1 MSNPTG
7 VRPRGDREP
16 RREYDRYDD
25 EDYDDYVDRDP
36 RDRHPRGTPPTRRPP
51 RRPTTLVLASHRRR
65 AGVMLVVTLIA
76 ITIFIGRLVDL
87 QVIRGGTLA
96 AEAMD
101 QRLRTVELVAH
112 RGSITDVNGVPLAV
126 SMDSVNVTVDQTL
139 VADPATTA
147 AALAPELGISVIE
160 LQASLTGDRRFA
172 YVAKNITPD
181 SWRRIDALSLP
192 GIYPEQTT
200 TRSYPVGGVTGNV
213 LGFVGSDGVGIEGL
227 EYSLNDVLA
236 GVNGTSTFERGAAG
250 PAIPNGAGSTTDA
263 VGGATVRL
271 TIDRDIQY
279 VAQRVIA
286 DAVAASGAESGTVV
300 VLDPRTGQ
308 ILALA
313 TVPTVDSNKPGDAAA
328 ENRGDR
334 AVNSAYEPGST
345 AKIMTMAAL
354 LNEGVVMPTDRFE
367 IPPTLTIQGKEFHDN
382 EEHGTLNMS
391 LTQILAQ
398 SSNIGTILAAQKLP
412 SEATLYDY
420 QRKFGVG
427 ESTHSG
433 LPGESAGLLPAPE
446 DWSGTT
452 FPTLAFGQ
460 GLSLT
465 PLQSAVTFATI
476 ANGGVRVQPSIVA
489 DYTQAD
495 GTVVLP
501 NAPQRIEVVSEQTAT
516 TLTQMMKE
524 VVSDRGTAPLAEI
537 PGYQVAGK
545 TGTAQFVD
553 PTCGCYN
560 GIMSA
565 FNGFAPADNPALVIG
580 VSVVRPK
587 YSIYG
592 LSSSVF
598 RQVMSYALQV
608 RQIPPT
614 SAESLSVKPNKKL
627 PVAKWYDAVPA
638 DSSTSTTAGR

>member
-7 VRPRGDREP
+7 LRPRGDRAP
-16 RREYDRYDD
+16 RREYDRYRE

-51 RRPTTLVLASHRRR
+51 RRPSPASHRRR

-76 ITIFIGRLVDL
+76 ITIFVGRLVDL
-87 QVIRGGTLA
+87 QIIRGGTLA

-112 RGSITDVNGVPLAV
+112 RGSITDINGVPLAV

-139 VADPATTA
+139 VTDPGATA
-147 AALAPELGISVIE
+147 AALAPELGMSVTE

-213 LGFVGSDGVGIEGL
+213 LGFVGSDGKGIEGL

-236 GVNGTSTFERGAAG
+236 GTNGTSTFERGAAG

-263 VGGATVRL
+263 VAGATVRL

-300 VLDPRTGQ
+300 VMDPHSGQ

-313 TVPTVDSNKPGDAAA
+313 TVPTVDSNNPGDTAA

-334 AVNSAYEPGST
+334 AVTSAYEPGST

-354 LNEGVVMPTDRFE
+354 LNEGVVTPTDMFVV
-367 IPPTLTIQGKEFHDN
+367 PPTLTIQDKEFHDN
-382 EEHGTLNMS
+382 EAHGTLHMS
-391 LTQILAQ
+391 LTEILAQ
-398 SSNIGTILAAQKLP
+398 SSNLGTILAAQKLP
-412 SEATLYDY
+412 DEATLYDY

-427 ESTHSG
+427 ESTNSG
-433 LPGESAGLLPAPE
+433 LPGESAGLLPAPA

-460 GLSLT
+460 GLALT

-489 DYTQAD
+489 DYTEAD
-495 GTVVLP
+495 GSVVLP
-501 NAPQRIEVVSEQTAT
+501 NAPQRTEVVSSQTAT

-565 FNGFAPADNPALVIG
+565 FDGFAPADNPALVIG

-592 LSSSVF
+592 ISSSVF

-614 SAESLSVKPNKKL
+614 TVESPVTKPNNKV
-627 PVAKWYDAVPA
+627 PSTKWYDVVPA
-638 DSSTSTTAGR
+638 NPSNSTSAGR

>member
-7 VRPRGDREP
+7 VRPRGDRDP
-16 RREYDRYDD
+16 RREYDRYRD

-36 RDRHPRGTPPTRRPP
+36 RDRHPRGTPPSRRPP

-76 ITIFIGRLVDL
+76 VTIFVGRLVDL
-87 QVIRGGTLA
+87 QVVRGGTLA

-101 QRLRTVELVAH
+101 QRLRTVELLAP
-112 RGSITDVNGVPLAV
+112 RGSITDINGVPLAV

-139 VADPATTA
+139 VTDPAVTA
-147 AALAPELGISVIE
+147 AALAPELGISVTE

-172 YVAKNITPD
+172 YIAKDITPD

-192 GIYPEQTT
+192 GIYPEKTT
-200 TRSYPVGGVTGNV
+200 TRSYPVGGVVGNV
-213 LGFVGSDGVGIEGL
+213 VGFVGSEGKGIEGL
-227 EYSLNDVLA
+227 EYSLDDVLA

-263 VGGATVRL
+263 VAGANVRL
-271 TIDRDIQY
+271 TIDGDIQY

-300 VLDPRTGQ
+300 VLNPRTGQ

-313 TVPTVDSNKPGDAAA
+313 TVPTVDSNEPGDSLA
-328 ENRGDR
+328 EDRGNR
-334 AVNSAYEPGST
+334 AISSAYEPGST

-354 LNEGVVMPTDRFE
+354 LNEGVVTPTDRFE

-382 EEHGTLNMS
+382 EEHGTLNLS
-391 LTQILAQ
+391 LTEILAQ

-412 SEATLYDY
+412 NQETLYNY
-420 QRKFGVG
+420 QRKFGLG
-427 ESTHSG
+427 ESTNSG
-433 LPGESAGLLPAPE
+433 LPGESAGLLPAPK

-460 GLSLT
+460 GLALT

-501 NAPQRIEVVSEQTAT
+501 TAPQRTEVVSSQTAATLTQMLKEVVSE
-516 TLTQMMKE
+516 
-524 VVSDRGTAPLAEI
+524 RGTAPLAAI

-560 GIMSA
+560 GVMSA
-565 FNGFAPADNPALVIG
+565 FDGFAPADNPALVIG
-580 VSVVRPK
+580 VSIVRPK

-592 LSSSVF
+592 IAPSVF
-598 RQVMSYALQV
+598 RQVMAYALQV
-608 RQIPPT
+608 LQIPPT
-614 SAESLSVKPNKKL
+614 STP
-627 PVAKWYDAVPA
+627 
-638 DSSTSTTAGR
+638 STSTTAGR

>member
-7 VRPRGDREP
+7 VRPRGDRDP
-16 RREYDRYDD
+16 RREYDRYRD

-36 RDRHPRGTPPTRRPP
+36 RDRHPRGTPPSRRPP

-76 ITIFIGRLVDL
+76 VTIFVGRLVDL
-87 QVIRGGTLA
+87 QVVRGGTLA
-96 AEAMD
+96 AEGLD
-101 QRLRTVELVAH
+101 QRLRTVELVAP
-112 RGSITDVNGVPLAV
+112 RGSITDINGVPLAV

-139 VADPATTA
+139 VTDPVVTA
-147 AALAPELGISVIE
+147 AALAPELGISVTE

-172 YVAKNITPD
+172 YVAKGITPD

-192 GIYPEQTT
+192 GIYPEKTT

-213 LGFVGSDGVGIEGL
+213 VGFVGSEGKGIEGL
-227 EYSLNDVLA
+227 EYSLEDVLV

-263 VGGATVRL
+263 VAGANVRL
-271 TIDRDIQY
+271 TIDGDIQY

-300 VLDPRTGQ
+300 VLNPRTGQ

-313 TVPTVDSNKPGDAAA
+313 TVPTVDSNEPGDSLA
-328 ENRGDR
+328 EDRGNR
-334 AVNSAYEPGST
+334 AISSAYEPGST

-354 LNEGVVMPTDRFE
+354 LNEGVVTPTDRFE

-382 EEHGTLNMS
+382 EEHGTLNLS
-391 LTQILAQ
+391 LTEILAQ

-412 SEATLYDY
+412 SQETLYNY
-420 QRKFGVG
+420 QRKFGIG
-427 ESTHSG
+427 ESTNSG
-433 LPGESAGLLPAPE
+433 LPGESAGLLPAPK

-460 GLSLT
+460 GLALT

-501 NAPQRIEVVSEQTAT
+501 AAPQRTEVVSSQTAATLTQMLREVVSE
-516 TLTQMMKE
+516 
-524 VVSDRGTAPLAEI
+524 RGTAPLAAI

-560 GIMSA
+560 GVMSA
-565 FNGFAPADNPALVIG
+565 FDGFAPADNPALVIG
-580 VSVVRPK
+580 VSIVRPK

-592 LSSSVF
+592 IAPSAF
-598 RQVMSYALQV
+598 RQVMAYALQV
-608 RQIPPT
+608 LQIPPT
-614 SAESLSVKPNKKL
+614 STP
-627 PVAKWYDAVPA
+627 
-638 DSSTSTTAGR
+638 STSTTAGR

>member
-7 VRPRGDREP
+7 VRPRGDRDP
-16 RREYDRYDD
+16 RREYDRYRD

-36 RDRHPRGTPPTRRPP
+36 RDRHPRGTPPSRRPP

-76 ITIFIGRLVDL
+76 VTIFVGRLVDL
-87 QVIRGGTLA
+87 QVVRGGTLA
-96 AEAMD
+96 AEGLD
-101 QRLRTVELVAH
+101 QRLRTVELVAP
-112 RGSITDVNGVPLAV
+112 RGSITDINGVPLAV

-139 VADPATTA
+139 VTDPVVTA
-147 AALAPELGISVIE
+147 AALAPELGISVTE

-172 YVAKNITPD
+172 YVAKGITPD

-192 GIYPEQTT
+192 GIYPEKTT

-213 LGFVGSDGVGIEGL
+213 VGFVGSEGKGIEGL
-227 EYSLNDVLA
+227 EYSLEDVLV

-263 VGGATVRL
+263 VAGANVRL
-271 TIDRDIQY
+271 TIDGDIQY

-300 VLDPRTGQ
+300 VLNPRTGQ

-313 TVPTVDSNKPGDAAA
+313 TVPTVDSNEPGDSLA
-328 ENRGDR
+328 EDRGNR
-334 AVNSAYEPGST
+334 AISSAYEPGST

-354 LNEGVVMPTDRFE
+354 LNEGVVTPTDRFE

-382 EEHGTLNMS
+382 EEHGTLNLS
-391 LTQILAQ
+391 LTEILAQ

-412 SEATLYDY
+412 SQETLYNY
-420 QRKFGVG
+420 QRKFGIG
-427 ESTHSG
+427 ESTNSG
-433 LPGESAGLLPAPE
+433 LPGESAGLLPAPK

-460 GLSLT
+460 GLALT
-465 PLQSAVTFATI
+465 
-476 ANGGVRVQPSIVA
+476 PSIVA

-501 NAPQRIEVVSEQTAT
+501 AAPQRTEVVSSQTAATLTQMLREVVSE
-516 TLTQMMKE
+516 
-524 VVSDRGTAPLAEI
+524 RGTAPLAAI

-560 GIMSA
+560 GVMSA
-565 FNGFAPADNPALVIG
+565 FDGFAPADNPALVIG
-580 VSVVRPK
+580 VSIVRPK

-592 LSSSVF
+592 IAPSVF
-598 RQVMSYALQV
+598 RQVMAYALQV
-608 RQIPPT
+608 LQIPPT
-614 SAESLSVKPNKKL
+614 STP
-627 PVAKWYDAVPA
+627 
-638 DSSTSTTAGR
+638 STSTTAGR